1 MVGGNKIVITNE
13 SYDNKEPP
21 KLSLI
26 RYILVSASHYK
37 NIIRLIIK
45 ENNQSELIKHNFY
58 APIYIMSCI
67 KSNNCADIFNVYR
80 KNKVLDFINE
90 NSLLFNLTI
99 KESHYIN
106 NDDYFS
112 EWNDYD

>member
-1 MVGGNKIVITNE
+1 
-13 SYDNKEPP
+13 
-21 KLSLI
+21 
-26 RYILVSASHYK
+26 
-37 NIIRLIIK
+37 
-45 ENNQSELIKHNFY
+45 
-58 APIYIMSCI
+58 MSCI